1 MVLLSW
7 YAGRSFLTSRNM
19 RIESQCLSGLWR
31 CCWCQWRWGWNSL
44 HPNHW
49 LWLRLHRL
57 ITKHI
62 QTIALL
68 ATVWRPR
75 RWLIFRSCSLVLKQG
90 CYIEN
95 SLANSKKDPNDL
107 IFWGFPWQKLQIL
120 SFFLPKTKRHQTKT
134 HSTSLDHPKNA
145 NSSTCPHSH
154 RVHHNALWG

>member
-1 MVLLSW
+1 MALLSG
-7 YAGRSFLTSRNM
+7 YAGRSFLTSRGM
-19 RIESQCLSGLWR
+19 RIESQCLSGLWW
-31 CCWCQWRWGWNSL
+31 CCWWQWRWGWNSL

-57 ITKHI
+57 ITKHL

-90 CYIEN
+90 CDIEN
-95 SLANSKKDPNDL
+95 SLANSKTQM
-107 IFWGFPWQKLQIL
+107 IFWGFPLDRNFKFFHSFSQKKI
-120 SFFLPKTKRHQTKT
+120 KKHQTKT
-134 HSTSLDHPKNA
+134 HSTSLNHPKNA